1 MENIH
6 VDLHPRKKMQYT
18 YVVRY
23 CILSLTIKD
32 FLVKYFAKKKVLFS
46 LLVEVT
52 FQKYILCVHVHS
64 STFYVY
70 MYIQVHSMCT
80 CTFKYILCVH
90 VHSSTFYVYMYI
102 QVHSMCTCTFKYIL
116 CVHVHSSTF
125 CVTILAVDNTC
136 FFM

>member
-32 FLVKYFAKKKVLFS
+32 FLVKYFAKKKSTLQFIS
-46 LLVEVT
+46 RS
-52 FQKYILCVHVHS
+52 YIP
-64 STFYVY
+64 
-70 MYIQVHSMCT
+70 
-80 CTFKYILCVH
+80 K
-90 VHSSTFYVYMYI
+90 
-102 QVHSMCTCTFKYIL
+102 VHSMCTCTFKYIL